1 MKEVMLFFSLVMLLM
16 FLISVAGIRVLLPLF
31 PLNQKRKVLWLMLG
45 VDILSIAGI
54 AGSKTVFRDFPFA
67 ATGIK
72 LIVIWLMFQLILIVF
87 SAVIVAGTFF
97 YHKCQRDAKPID
109 AARRRFIMKAV
120 MLPAAAG
127 LTAYGSF
134 YESGAIIDTYHD
146 IALPELPRELDGFKI
161 CQISDVHLGLFFSLE
176 KLEELLQRIIL
187 QRPDVLMI
195 TGDVFDD
202 TTQNEQAV
210 QMIDSYAKEFSQGV
224 YFCWGNHEY
233 MKGIVKLEALMEKTS
248 IKVLCSS
255 SEVLLNSK
263 PPLYVL
269 GADYPQIRD
278 QGRAEEIKVSMDL
291 ALAGVPA
298 NAIKILLAHHSLFF
312 DPAFAAGIDLTL
324 AGHTHGGQLGFCGI
338 PLVPLFKYTR
348 GMYRQGSSYGYV
360 NSGAGSW
367 FPFRCGCP
375 PEITYFT
382 LKNQ

>member
-16 FLISVAGIRVLLPLF
+16 ILISVAGIRVLLPLF
-31 PLNQKRKVLWLMLG
+31 SLSKRRKVLWLLIG
-45 VDILSIAGI
+45 ADVLSIAGI
-54 AGSKTVFRDFPFA
+54 AGSKTFFRDFPFA
-67 ATGIK
+67 ALGIK
-72 LIVIWLMFQLILIVF
+72 LIVIWLMFQLLVIVF

-97 YHKCQRDAKPID
+97 YYKCQRGSKALDVS
-109 AARRRFIMKAV
+109 RRRFIMKSV

-134 YESGAIIDTYHD
+134 YESGALINTYHN
-146 IALPELPRELDGFKI
+146 IPLPELPTELDGFKI

-176 KLEELLQRIIL
+176 KLEELLQKIIV
-187 QRPDVLMI
+187 QRPDVLML
-195 TGDVFDD
+195 TGDIFDD
-202 TTQNEQAV
+202 NEQNEQAV
-210 QMIDSYAKEFSQGV
+210 QLIDSYEKEFPQGI

-233 MKGIVKLEALMEKTS
+233 MKGIAKLKALMDKTS

-255 SEVLLNSK
+255 SEVLVNSK

-269 GADYPQIRD
+269 GADYPQSRD

-291 ALAGVPA
+291 ALSGVPA

-324 AGHTHGGQLGFCGI
+324 AGHTHGGQLGLCGI

-348 GMYRQGSSYGYV
+348 GMYREGNSYGYV

-367 FPFRCGCP
+367 LPFRCGCP
-375 PEITYFT
+375 PEITYLT
-382 LKNQ
+382 LKSR